1 MLEIRV
7 SVVLYGPVM
16 NGSSMNPK
24 PVPAWLN
31 SAAWASTPRA
41 HVRTTYSYGPPSPL
55 EPISRPALDHRDDPL
70 TVIDKPHKEVVTPQE
85 EIDVPVSAAEP
96 EPTQV
101 YFLIVNSH
109 IEDDSVLHFD
119 LI

>member
-1 MLEIRV
+1 
-7 SVVLYGPVM
+7 M

-41 HVRTTYSYGPPSPL
+41 PVRTGYSFGDRSPV
-55 EPISRPALDHRDDPL
+55 EPIGRPALDQDDPL
-70 TVIDKPHKEVVTPQE
+70 TVIDKPYKEVVTPQE
-85 EIDVPVSAAEP
+85 EIDVPVPAA

-101 YFLIVNSH
+101 QSSTAFWL
-109 IEDDSVLHFD
+109 
-119 LI
+119 